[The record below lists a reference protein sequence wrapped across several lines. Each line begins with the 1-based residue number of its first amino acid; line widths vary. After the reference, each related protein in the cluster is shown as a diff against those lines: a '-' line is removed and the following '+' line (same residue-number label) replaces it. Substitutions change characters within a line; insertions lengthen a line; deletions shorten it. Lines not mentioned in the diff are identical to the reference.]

1 MAEYLIK
8 DRSLTGIA
16 DAIRAKTGGTEAI
29 TIDQMISEIAS
40 LSASASITA
49 SGEIFPTEDITSTI
63 TIEHGLGTMPGV
75 CIAYA
80 ENPYTDGQ
88 SIVGGVE
95 IVRPDGCII
104 PNNIHYGWF
113 TNSYGNVSSDNGR
126 NYYFA
131 YVNENT
137 FNFQCNDR
145 YPLRAGVKI
154 KWKIMDYNPLEELS

>member
-8 DRSLTGIA
+8 DSSLTGIA

-29 TIDQMISEIAS
+29 TIDQMISAIAS
-40 LSASASITA
+40 LSAAASITA

-104 PNNIHYGWF
+104 TNNIHYGWY
-113 TNSYGNVSSDNGR
+113 TNSNGNVLSDNGSG
-126 NYYFA
+126 YYFA
-131 YVNENT
+131 NINENT

-154 KWKIMDYNPLEELS
+154 KWQITDYNPLEELS

>member
-8 DRSLTGIA
+8 DSSLTGIA

-29 TIDQMISEIAS
+29 TIDQMISAITS
-40 LSASASITA
+40 LSASAAITA
-49 SGEIFPTEDITSTI
+49 SGEICPTEDITSTI

-80 ENPYTDGQ
+80 ENPYTNGQ

-104 PNNIHYGWF
+104 PNNVHYGWF
-113 TNSYGNVSSDNGR
+113 TTQSGNVASDNG
-126 NYYFA
+126 NMYYFA
-131 YVNENT
+131 AINENT
-137 FNFQCNDR
+137 FNFKCNNR

-154 KWKIMDYNPLEELS
+154 KWQITDYNPLEELS

>member
-80 ENPYTDGQ
+80 ENPYTNGQ

-95 IVRPDGCII
+95 IVRPYGCII
-104 PNNIHYGWF
+104 PYNIHYGWY
-113 TNSYGNVSSDNGR
+113 TKQSGNVASDNGGK
-126 NYYFA
+126 YYFA
-131 YVNENT
+131 DINENT
-137 FNFQCNDR
+137 FKFQCNNN

-154 KWKIMDYNPLEELS
+154 KWKITDYNPLEELS

>member
-8 DRSLTGIA
+8 DHSLTGIA

-29 TIDQMISEIAS
+29 TIDQMISAVAS

-49 SGEIFPTEDITSTI
+49 SGEICPTEDITSTI

-88 SIVGGVE
+88 SVVGGVE
-95 IVRPDGCII
+95 IIRPDGCII
-104 PNNIHYGWF
+104 PNSIHYGWF
-113 TNSYGNVSSDNGR
+113 TNSSGNVLSDAGST
-126 NYYFA
+126 YYFA
-131 YVNENT
+131 AINENT
-137 FNFQCNDR
+137 FNFQCNNR

-154 KWKIMDYNPLEELS
+154 KWQITDYNPLEELL

>member
-29 TIDQMISEIAS
+29 TIDQMISAIAS

-49 SGEIFPTEDITSTI
+49 SGEICPTEDITSTI

-104 PNNIHYGWF
+104 PNSVHYGWF
-113 TNSYGNVSSDNGR
+113 TTSSGNVSSDAGR
-126 NYYFA
+126 DYYFA
-131 YVNENT
+131 AINENT
-137 FNFQCNDR
+137 FNFQCNNR

-154 KWKIMDYNPLEELS
+154 KWKITDYNPLEELS